1 MRCCILVRYPELNLV
16 TELGQVY
23 MQRSA
28 SKHVEK
34 SGEGD
39 NLAQDEAVVENI
51 LKELGQLYT
60 QRIASKSIEKSPKI
74 RWCCC

>member
-39 NLAQDEAVVENI
+39 NLA
-51 LKELGQLYT
+51 
-60 QRIASKSIEKSPKI
+60 
-74 RWCCC
+74 

>member
-1 MRCCILVRYPELNLV
+1 MRCCILVRYPELNLL

-28 SKHVEK
+28 SKYVEK
-34 SGEGD
+34 SGEGK
-39 NLAQDEAVVENI
+39 NRALNEAVVENI

-60 QRIASKSIEKSPKI
+60 ERTSKSIEKSPKK
-74 RWCCC
+74 RWCCCC